1 MKILGKGGAAGE
13 AITNITNLSEGGVCF
28 QTKREMKAN
37 SSFKFILN
45 IPGSKGVQG
54 QGKVMWSRPNRSYRK
69 GFTVGAS
76 FTQLLVKDS
85 NAIQSI
91 VKQVF
96 RSKGKP

>member
-37 SSFKFILN
+37 SSFKFVLN

-54 QGKVMWSRPNRSYRK
+54 EGKVMWSRPNRSYRK